1 MFVSDLATPARPLGR
16 HYSLA
21 RARDPVAPRPLTAAA
36 GPWRHPVL
44 AWHSNRCVPCVS
56 VVRPSGVYMLGR
68 PGWREP
74 LCLTPSTLKHSRTL
88 LHLLAQRLPLS
99 EWPRCSTESA
109 AHDSTTARYY
119 MFFKPNTGP
128 TSLNALQGSPPL
140 RRREWESAGRNAAA
154 SMSVR
159 SLALFLALS
168 GPAHGKKLNV
178 LVRNRPGASCPCGGR
193 AWGRRAG
200 VGCGADRP
208 CRAARSSS
216 PSTTCATSSA
226 PRARASGAPAAPSP
240 RAAVRPD
247 PPPARLLLS
256 HRRSPRP
263 PQAARRW

>member
-119 MFFKPNTGP
+119 MFFNTGP
-128 TSLNALQGSPPL
+128 TS
-140 RRREWESAGRNAAA
+140 
-154 SMSVR
+154 
-159 SLALFLALS
+159 FFT
-168 GPAHGKKLNV
+168 V
-178 LVRNRPGASCPCGGR
+178 L
-193 AWGRRAG
+193 
-200 VGCGADRP
+200 
-208 CRAARSSS
+208 
-216 PSTTCATSSA
+216 
-226 PRARASGAPAAPSP
+226 
-240 RAAVRPD
+240 
-247 PPPARLLLS
+247 ARLDLLKRDMS
-256 HRRSPRP
+256 EAQGP
-263 PQAARRW
+263 PTRETTTNSCETTDGGEA

>member
-119 MFFKPNTGP
+119 MFFNTGP
-128 TSLNALQGSPPL
+128 TSLRKTKHQTCMASPVRTKLDFIPVVAAC
-140 RRREWESAGRNAAA
+140 RR
-154 SMSVR
+154 
-159 SLALFLALS
+159 
-168 GPAHGKKLNV
+168 
-178 LVRNRPGASCPCGGR
+178 
-193 AWGRRAG
+193 
-200 VGCGADRP
+200 
-208 CRAARSSS
+208 
-216 PSTTCATSSA
+216 
-226 PRARASGAPAAPSP
+226 
-240 RAAVRPD
+240 
-247 PPPARLLLS
+247 
-256 HRRSPRP
+256 
-263 PQAARRW
+263 

>member
-109 AHDSTTARYY
+109 AHDSTTTSYY
-119 MFFKPNTGP
+119 MFFNTGP
-128 TSLNALQGSPPL
+128 TSLPTKCARVRQRCACGSQGTRERAT
-140 RRREWESAGRNAAA
+140 RRQT
-154 SMSVR
+154 
-159 SLALFLALS
+159 
-168 GPAHGKKLNV
+168 
-178 LVRNRPGASCPCGGR
+178 
-193 AWGRRAG
+193 
-200 VGCGADRP
+200 AD
-208 CRAARSSS
+208 
-216 PSTTCATSSA
+216 STTV
-226 PRARASGAPAAPSP
+226 PS
-240 RAAVRPD
+240 R
-247 PPPARLLLS
+247 
-256 HRRSPRP
+256 
-263 PQAARRW
+263 Q

>member
-1 MFVSDLATPARPLGR
+1 MFATDLATPARPRGR

-56 VVRPSGVYMLGR
+56 VVRPSGVYLLGR

-119 MFFKPNTGP
+119 MFFNTGP
-128 TSLNALQGSPPL
+128 TSF
-140 RRREWESAGRNAAA
+140 E
-154 SMSVR
+154 
-159 SLALFLALS
+159 
-168 GPAHGKKLNV
+168 
-178 LVRNRPGASCPCGGR
+178 R
-193 AWGRRAG
+193 AWLKNEPWRA
-200 VGCGADRP
+200 DI
-208 CRAARSSS
+208 
-216 PSTTCATSSA
+216 CAVL
-226 PRARASGAPAAPSP
+226 ASIHM
-240 RAAVRPD
+240 RIY
-247 PPPARLLLS
+247 LLRGKLM
-256 HRRSPRP
+256 
-263 PQAARRW
+263 

>member
-1 MFVSDLATPARPLGR
+1 MFAADIATPARPHGR

-56 VVRPSGVYMLGR
+56 VVRPSGVYLLGR

-119 MFFKPNTGP
+119 MFFNTGP
-128 TSLNALQGSPPL
+128 TSLWSHKVCSYQVHVTVPTRIKA
-140 RRREWESAGRNAAA
+140 SAQAEVGWVYGAK
-154 SMSVR
+154 
-159 SLALFLALS
+159 
-168 GPAHGKKLNV
+168 GKNI
-178 LVRNRPGASCPCGGR
+178 P
-193 AWGRRAG
+193 
-200 VGCGADRP
+200 
-208 CRAARSSS
+208 
-216 PSTTCATSSA
+216 
-226 PRARASGAPAAPSP
+226 
-240 RAAVRPD
+240 
-247 PPPARLLLS
+247 
-256 HRRSPRP
+256 
-263 PQAARRW
+263 

>member
-56 VVRPSGVYMLGR
+56 AVRPSGVYLLGR

-119 MFFKPNTGP
+119 MFFNTGP
-128 TSLNALQGSPPL
+128 TSLKEHKNNAHTLL
-140 RRREWESAGRNAAA
+140 
-154 SMSVR
+154 
-159 SLALFLALS
+159 LALS
-168 GPAHGKKLNV
+168 YLW
-178 LVRNRPGASCPCGGR
+178 S
-193 AWGRRAG
+193 
-200 VGCGADRP
+200 
-208 CRAARSSS
+208 
-216 PSTTCATSSA
+216 
-226 PRARASGAPAAPSP
+226 
-240 RAAVRPD
+240 
-247 PPPARLLLS
+247 
-256 HRRSPRP
+256 
-263 PQAARRW
+263 QQ